1 MNLLDCPISTTF
13 GLFEDF
19 EVIDPDGFEEDII
32 DDTVTVILG
41 DKGKVLSIIKPGGK
55 AVKEELIMTLRAK
68 ASDRYNAIYE
78 ELETYKRSLPSP
90 METESFVCF
99 CETSRGS

>member
-1 MNLLDCPISTTF
+1 MTLLDRPISTTF

-55 AVKEELIMTLRAK
+55 PVKEELVMTLRAK

-78 ELETYKRSLPSP
+78 ELETFKASLPSQ
-90 METESFVCF
+90 METE
-99 CETSRGS
+99 

>member
-1 MNLLDCPISTTF
+1 MTLLDLPISATF

-41 DKGKVLSIIKPGGK
+41 DKGKVLSITWRKGGK
-55 AVKEELIMTLRAK
+55 
-68 ASDRYNAIYE
+68 
-78 ELETYKRSLPSP
+78 
-90 METESFVCF
+90 
-99 CETSRGS
+99 RGADHVVACKSE